1 VFRTE
6 GEHQI
11 DAFLQRR
18 GASGAH
24 LDSRSPGHLL
34 PLPDNGSS
42 GAPLPDSGVAVASHS
57 VSDGFYYALL
67 RKEPAAG
74 SA

>member
-1 VFRTE
+1 MFRSE

-18 GASGAH
+18 GTSGAD
-24 LDSRSPGHLL
+24 LDGRSPGHLL

-42 GAPLPDSGVAVASHS
+42 GAASPGSG

-74 SA
+74 AA